1 MKTITKFNSKNINK
15 KQYYR
20 INTSCLKLRN
30 DLEWF
35 SISKKNNYSN
45 DNSEETINA
54 LIENWWLNGR
64 FQVKS
69 MKDKIKIGDTVKL
82 KSESPAMIV
91 VKVTDDEKNIN
102 EDIISCF
109 YWNNIKGEFSA
120 QDLKAFMLKIQ
131 K

>member
-54 LIENWWLNGR
+54 LIENWWLN
-64 FQVKS
+64 S
-69 MKDKIKIGDTVKL
+69 
-82 KSESPAMIV
+82 
-91 VKVTDDEKNIN
+91 
-102 EDIISCF
+102 
-109 YWNNIKGEFSA
+109 
-120 QDLKAFMLKIQ
+120 
-131 K
+131 

>member
-1 MKTITKFNSKNINK
+1 MN
-15 KQYYR
+15 
-20 INTSCLKLRN
+20 
-30 DLEWF
+30 
-35 SISKKNNYSN
+35 
-45 DNSEETINA
+45 
-54 LIENWWLNGR
+54 
-64 FQVKS
+64 
-69 MKDKIKIGDTVKL
+69 DKIKIGDTVKL